1 MGKILGACVAIT
13 MAIGAGA
20 ALPSAYAA
28 DLPKVTAQL
37 LQRLK
42 LDPSVLDG
50 LDKELAV
57 PDAWI
62 EGAKK
67 EKKVRAY
74 GIWEEDQDRVLMEAF
89 RARYPFI
96 EVDYQYAATRQQRSV
111 RPLVALK
118 EGKVIV
124 DVISSLGSQVNAFS
138 EAGALMKLDD
148 LPTFAVIPDDLK
160 HSEKEWITH
169 KANLWCLAYNTS
181 KLKPADMPAAWD
193 GFLDAAKW
201 GNGKIG
207 LGDRPNLWL
216 LQAAGAKG
224 QDWARNFMD
233 ELFGKLKPQLRK
245 EGMSMLMNLMAAGEM
260 DVVIPAAHYEITE
273 KEAMGAPVG
282 WHCPEPVPVVG
293 DIIAIMKQTPS
304 PNASKLYI
312 NWLLSRE
319 GQLAHF
325 AATESMPVH
334 PGLKSAELSPKFTAV
349 KTKQVVF
356 QSPKL
361 LEEDWPALGDYWNGK
376 WKSNVR

>member
-1 MGKILGACVAIT
+1 VAAAF
-13 MAIGAGA
+13 AIGASMA
-20 ALPSAYAA
+20 VPSAFAA
-28 DLPKVTAQL
+28 DLPKVTTQM
-37 LQRLK
+37 LQTLK
-42 LDPSVLDG
+42 LDASVLDG
-50 LDKELAV
+50 LDQELAV

-74 GIWEEDQDRVLMEAF
+74 GIWEEAQDRVLMEAF
-89 RARYPFI
+89 RARYPFV
-96 EVDYQYAATRQQRSV
+96 EVDYQNAATRQQRSV
-111 RPLVALK
+111 RPLIALK

-138 EAGALMKLDD
+138 AAGALMRLDD
-148 LPTFAVIPDDLK
+148 LPTYGSIPAELK
-160 HSEKEWITH
+160 HSDKEWITH
-169 KANLWCLAYNTS
+169 KANLWCLAYNTK
-181 KLKPADMPAAWD
+181 KLKPADMPPTWD

-216 LQAAGAKG
+216 LQAAGVKG

-260 DVVIPAAHYEITE
+260 DVVIPAAHYEISE
-273 KEAMGAPVG
+273 KETIGAPVG

-293 DIIAIMKQTPS
+293 DIIAIMKQSPS
-304 PNASKLYI
+304 PNAAKLYV

-334 PGLKSAELSPKFTAV
+334 PGLKDTELSPKFTSV
-349 KTKQVVF
+349 KSKQVVY

-361 LEEDWPALGDYWNGK
+361 LEEDWPQLGEYWNAK
-376 WKSNVR
+376 WKSGAR